1 MKRSVAVPGSL
12 STSSLSL
19 LFRCLL
25 ACMSLLDELAALQ
38 HDDDDREEE
47 HTLHDQEHD
56 DDDDDDDDDALAELI
71 DDAPSQQHHEE
82 VIWAASPL
90 ARVLSEQQQQQ
101 QTTAS
106 IDAFSFEQFDDRQV
120 AAALATAVSTCQP
133 APLDTDSKLDENAA
147 PLVPPKQAPRSHLL
161 DGLFA
166 RLQAVALAL
175 FGASDSHLSQGFVS
189 AADVAAVALECNR
202 VVLQS
207 HVVLCADSIITAST
221 VVVDEQQREQAVASP
236 ALSVDRSIESE
247 TVHTSTMTRNIGAI
261 RSMATAATADALLL
275 LFLLGFSS
283 VAVLLLEPGSHLTA
297 WITALGA
304 IGLLGLAAVVVS
316 ARAGVERLRK
326 SQYELLATLP
336 TRWRHCVALAQQY
349 HSLVRSSISAIQEV
363 ELVARGYRVYVRSP
377 PCS

>member
-1 MKRSVAVPGSL
+1 MARA
-12 STSSLSL
+12 
-19 LFRCLL
+19 CLL

-147 PLVPPKQAPRSHLL
+147 ALVPPKQAPRSHLL

-175 FGASDSHLSQGFVS
+175 FGASESHLSQGFVS
-189 AADVAAVALECNR
+189 AADVAAVAVECNR

-207 HVVLCADSIITAST
+207 HVVLRADSIITAST
-221 VVVDEQQREQAVASP
+221 IIVDEQQREQAVASP

-304 IGLLGLAAVVVS
+304 I

>member
-1 MKRSVAVPGSL
+1 
-12 STSSLSL
+12 
-19 LFRCLL
+19 
-25 ACMSLLDELAALQ
+25 MSLLDELAALQ
-38 HDDDDREEE
+38 HDDDREEE
-47 HTLHDQEHD
+47 HTLHYQEH
-56 DDDDDDDDDALAELI
+56 DDDDDDALAELI

-147 PLVPPKQAPRSHLL
+147 ALVPPKQAPRSHLL